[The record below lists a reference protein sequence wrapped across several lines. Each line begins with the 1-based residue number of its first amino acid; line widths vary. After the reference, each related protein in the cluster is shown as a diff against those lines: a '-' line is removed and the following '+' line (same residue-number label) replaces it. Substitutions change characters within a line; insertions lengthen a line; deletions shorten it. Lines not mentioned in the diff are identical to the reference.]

1 MPIARFI
8 TAFQRLAGQAPEP
21 LPDDLLPPEQFRRAL
36 ERERARADRTGE
48 RLSLVTFAA
57 RCRESD
63 AATPVLVAKI
73 LRGRL
78 RTTDE
83 VGWLD
88 GRRIAVVLP
97 NTPASGAWKVA
108 DDVCLEF
115 CKDTPSPICTV
126 FTYPHEWIIGAES
139 ETDAECEEELQGA
152 TRLIAPS
159 VPLQQLLVRPVPA
172 WKRLIDVT
180 AAAVALVLLLPLF
193 GLVAAAIKLTSR
205 GPVFFGQRRSGR
217 GGVPFRMY
225 KFRTMVVD
233 AEARKAALM
242 ALNEQDGP
250 AFKVRNDPRVTR
262 LGRFLRRTSIDELP
276 QFINV
281 LFGEMSLVGP
291 RPLPCNETRACET
304 WHRQRLDVTPGLT
317 CIWQVRGRSQVSFAD
332 WVRMDV
338 QYIRSRS
345 LAQDLKLLLLTMP
358 AVVAGK
364 GAH

>member
-1 MPIARFI
+1 MPLARFI
-8 TAFQRLAGQAPEP
+8 TAFQRLAGQSPDP
-21 LPDDLLPPEQFRRAL
+21 VQDDLLPPAHFHRLL

-57 RCRESD
+57 RCREAD
-63 AATPVLVAKI
+63 AATPALVVKV

-83 VGWLD
+83 IGWLD
-88 GRRIAVVLP
+88 GRRIGVVLP
-97 NTPASGAWKVA
+97 NTPATGAWKVA

-115 CKDTPSPICTV
+115 PKETPPPICTV
-126 FTYPHEWIIGAES
+126 YTYPHEWAL
-139 ETDAECEEELQGA
+139 DAEALVDAEGEEMQAGA
-152 TRLIAPS
+152 PQIGPT
-159 VPLQQLLVRPVPA
+159 VPMEQLLVRPMPT

-180 AAAVALVLLLPLF
+180 AASIALVLLLPLF
-193 GLVAAAIKLTSR
+193 GLIAAAIKLTSR

-217 GGVPFRMY
+217 GGAPFRMY

-233 AEARKAALM
+233 AEARKASLM
-242 ALNEQDGP
+242 TLNEQDGP
-250 AFKVRNDPRVTR
+250 AFKVRNDPRITR
-262 LGRFLRRTSIDELP
+262 IGRLLRRTSFDELP
-276 QFINV
+276 QLVNV
-281 LFGEMSLVGP
+281 LLGQMSLVGP
-291 RPLPCNETRACET
+291 RPLPCDETRACET

-345 LAQDLKLLLLTMP
+345 LTQDLKLLLMTMP
-358 AVVAGK
+358 AVVGGK